1 MDVTFIKF
9 LAALAPAY
17 RSSSR
22 SESMFEGC
30 QYHKLRR
37 IDERRRRQYIGLPEI
52 ALLHGDFHT
61 STAKE
66 SAVAK

>member
-1 MDVTFIKF
+1 
-9 LAALAPAY
+9 
-17 RSSSR
+17 
-22 SESMFEGC
+22 MFEGC

-66 SAVAK
+66 SAVAPP